1 MLFLCFGVILMFWV
15 LLLCF
20 GCCYA
25 VVGVV
30 SMFCVLFP
38 YFESC
43 LQKAGW
49 TVFARAGSRKLFAE
63 AASSKYDHPSYIA
76 HPEEDLHV
84 FYVRCEM

>member
-30 SMFCVLFP
+30 SMFWVLFP
-38 YFESC
+38 YFGSC
-43 LQKAGW
+43 LQKAGR

-76 HPEEDLHV
+76 HPEEDLHI
-84 FYVRCEM
+84 FYVKFEK

>member
-30 SMFCVLFP
+30 SMFWVLFP
-38 YFESC
+38 YFGSC
-43 LQKAGW
+43 LQKAGR

-76 HPEEDLHV
+76 HNVTDSHI
-84 FYVRCEM
+84 FYVRFEM